1 VASADVPQEEKIKT
15 AGLETCAPVEKSR
28 QKPVHQRRRRK
39 IVFSQQLIPVMVFHF
54 NKFLFEFI

>member
-1 VASADVPQEEKIKT
+1 VPQEEKIKT